1 MEKKE
6 VYRLTSQVKIH
17 GWSCKLGPNSLE
29 NLLASAGLQ
38 GDIEDAAIIPVP
50 NSDLVMVKNIDVFTP
65 IVDEPEVMGQIAASN
80 VTSDIFAMNVPHIS
94 GMLVFL
100 GINTNTPMEVAE
112 GILKGIKYFMEEKI
126 NSQVVGGHTIYSEW
140 PLIGGE
146 ASGFAHK
153 DAIILKQG
161 VKKGDKLILTKP
173 IGLQATMAA
182 YRILK
187 DMPEM
192 LEQYSKSELQK
203 SIDYAIE
210 LMITPNQNVVKAIH
224 SYQDFSFIH
233 ALTDVTGFGL
243 SGHIKEMLQNS
254 TLSAIIE
261 TIPSVRF
268 SKELSEELGYAF
280 DDCSCH
286 ETAGGMLVAIDPKK
300 VEEFSNILISNN
312 IENWIVGTIDN
323 IEPGLVRVADNVE
336 NIEIIKY

>member
-29 NLLASAGLQ
+29 NLLARAGLQ
-38 GDIEDAAIIPVP
+38 GDIEDAAIVPIP
-50 NSDLVMVKNIDVFTP
+50 NSDLVLVKNIDVFTP

-80 VTSDIFAMNVPHIS
+80 VTSDIFAMNVPDIS

-100 GINTNTPMEVAE
+100 GINTNTPMEIAE
-112 GILKGIKYFMEEKI
+112 GILKGIKYFMEEKV

-140 PLIGGE
+140 PMIGGE
-146 ASGFAHK
+146 ASGFVHK

-161 VKKGDKLILTKP
+161 VKEGDKLILTKP
-173 IGLQATMAA
+173 IGLQAIMAA
-182 YRILK
+182 YRTLK

-203 SIDYAIE
+203 SIDFAIE
-210 LMITPNQNVVKAIH
+210 LMTTPNQNVVKTIH

-233 ALTDVTGFGL
+233 AMTDVTGFGL
-243 SGHIKEMLQNS
+243 SGHIKETLQNS

-261 TIPSVRF
+261 TIPSIRF

-286 ETAGGMLVAIDPKK
+286 ETAGGILIAIDPKK
-300 VEEFSNILISNN
+300 VEEFSNTLISNS

-336 NIEIIKY
+336 NIEIIK